1 MVGHDSNSS
10 SASLVIRPRWDATLR
25 RARKV
30 GDWSG
35 YVAEALGITG
45 LSIGI
50 GLQLWD
56 VLSRNLG
63 FGSLDYQWV
72 SDASSLGLIMGA
84 LIYVAATRHHIGF
97 AGVAELIRND
107 ALRRRL
113 QTFTKPIIAVLLV
126 FLAYY
131 GIELVRSQMQI
142 GGSYSVAF
150 YSPLWIFYAAFPVT
164 CILAALRSITSD
176 LKRPGEESEDDNSPE
191 VI

>member
-1 MVGHDSNSS
+1 MVDHDSSHS
-10 SASLVIRPRWDATLR
+10 SASPAVRPRWDAALQ
-25 RARKV
+25 RAKTV

-35 YVAEALGITG
+35 HIAEALGITG

-56 VLSRNLG
+56 VLARNLG

-97 AGVAELIRND
+97 AGVAELIRNE

-113 QTFTKPIIAVLLV
+113 QAFTKPVVAALLV

-131 GIELVRSQMQI
+131 GIELVHTQMQS
-142 GGSYSVAF
+142 GGSYSAVF
-150 YSPLWIFYAAFPVT
+150 YSPLWLFYAAFPLT
-164 CILAALRSITSD
+164 CILAAIRSITSD
-176 LKRPGEESEDDNSPE
+176 IKGPGEEAEDDNSAE

>member
-1 MVGHDSNSS
+1 MVDHDDSS
-10 SASLVIRPRWDATLR
+10 LSSTPVVRPHWDATLR
-25 RARKV
+25 RARTV

-35 YVAEALGITG
+35 YIAEALGITG

-56 VLSRNLG
+56 VLARNLG

-113 QTFTKPIIAVLLV
+113 QTFTKPIVAALLV

-131 GIELVRSQMQI
+131 GIELVRSQIQI

-164 CILAALRSITSD
+164 CILAAIRSITSD
-176 LKRPGEESEDDNSPE
+176 IKRSGEDAEDDNSAE